1 MLLKT
6 RFYIPPLR
14 KHSVV
19 RQGLIDKLNQSS
31 GGQLVLV
38 SAPAGYGKT
47 TLVSQWLHTNPHTFS
62 WLVIDQS
69 QSSPALFWEYVIGA
83 LQNAQPEIG
92 QEALQILK
100 EADGQSLEPVVIS
113 LLNDLDE
120 LCTLNNA
127 SEPITLV
134 LDDFHRIEDRD
145 QGQSVTPLVNLF
157 LDHLPPSLRLVL
169 TTRTEPNLALA
180 RRRANNQLLE
190 LDVKEL
196 AFGSEEAR
204 QFIKETMELS
214 LSDEAIQVLC
224 DKSEGWAVG
233 LQLAA
238 LALQRS
244 GDSPESVLQK
254 DSLNRHI
261 SDYLFDEVFSLQSE
275 TMQVFLVVTAC
286 VPRFCAGLCN
296 ALLSRQDS
304 LDLLAQLDQ
313 LNLFLVPLDNHRTW
327 FRYHDLFRQF
337 LKQRFQEM
345 PLDKVALTYR
355 RAAEWFEASG
365 YLEDALGQY
374 IVLSDWDE
382 ALRLIEQM
390 AVDKIQRGLRV
401 RIQDWIKQFP
411 ASYQKRLQDKDW
423 LQEIS
428 SGEEAATESAPV
440 TVLDDAEQENSTK
453 VEPLTRRETQ
463 VMSLVSKGYPNKQI
477 AAELNISLNTLK
489 VHIRNL
495 YGKMGVENRTQA
507 LLKINAHNGTAE
519 GGEKV

>member
-47 TLVSQWLHTNPHTFS
+47 TLVSQWLHANPHTFA

-83 LQNAQPEIG
+83 LQNVQPEIG
-92 QEALQILK
+92 QEALQLLK
-100 EADGQSLEPVVIS
+100 EADGKTLDPVVIS

-134 LDDFHRIEDRD
+134 LDDFHRIEDHD
-145 QGQSVTPLVNLF
+145 QGISVTPLVNLF

-169 TTRTEPNLALA
+169 TTRTEPSLALA

-190 LDVKEL
+190 LDVKDL
-196 AFGSEEAR
+196 AFRLEEGR
-204 QFIKETMELS
+204 QFIKETMGLS
-214 LSDEAIQVLC
+214 LSDDGIQVLC

-261 SDYLFDEVFSLQSE
+261 SDYLFDEVFSLQTES
-275 TMQVFLVVTAC
+275 MQAFLIVTAC

-296 ALLSRQDS
+296 ALLDRQDS
-304 LDLLAQLDQ
+304 LSSLAQLDQ

-345 PLDKVALTYR
+345 TMDKVALTYR
-355 RAAEWFEASG
+355 RAAEWFEAAG
-365 YLEDALGQY
+365 YLEDALSQY
-374 IVLSDWDE
+374 IALSDWDE

-390 AVDKIQRGLRV
+390 AVDKVQSGLRM
-401 RIQDWIKQFP
+401 RIQDWVKQFP
-411 ASYQKRLQDKDW
+411 ASYQKRLQ
-423 LQEIS
+423 
-428 SGEEAATESAPV
+428 GEEWLTAITANDEKSAESTTEKPLENKEPENAAE
-440 TVLDDAEQENSTK
+440 

-463 VMSLVSKGYPNKQI
+463 VMALVSKGYPNKQI
-477 AAELNISLNTLK
+477 ATELNISLNTLK

-507 LLKINAHNGTAE
+507 LLKMNAQGGSSE
-519 GGEKV
+519 G